1 MTARQARNHFCG
13 VWPTAQV
20 LLYSLELS
28 TGREFSGTW
37 VDFVA
42 NCIISRSWRRS
53 MEKLL
58 LTVREAADVLSVSRS
73 RVYELI
79 YAQQLD
85 SVKIGRSRRVSLAS
99 VRRLADG
106 PSAA

>member
-1 MTARQARNHFCG
+1 
-13 VWPTAQV
+13 
-20 LLYSLELS
+20 
-28 TGREFSGTW
+28 
-37 VDFVA
+37 
-42 NCIISRSWRRS
+42 

-79 YAQQLD
+79 YAEQLD

-99 VRRLADG
+99 GGDWQRVRRRHELSPASG
-106 PSAA
+106 

>member
-1 MTARQARNHFCG
+1 VTARQARNHFCG

-42 NCIISRSWRRS
+42 NWIISRSWRRS

-58 LTVREAADVLSVSRS
+58 LTVREAADVLTCESVAG
-73 RVYELI
+73 V
-79 YAQQLD
+79 
-85 SVKIGRSRRVSLAS
+85 
-99 VRRLADG
+99 
-106 PSAA
+106 

>member
-1 MTARQARNHFCG
+1 MVTAKPVGNNFCG
-13 VWPTAQV
+13 VWKTAQV
-20 LLYSLELS
+20 LLCSRVINRSRVQWHLGGLC
-28 TGREFSGTW
+28 GRESVEAG
-37 VDFVA
+37 DD
-42 NCIISRSWRRS
+42 R

-79 YAQQLD
+79 YAEQLD
-85 SVKIGRSRRVSLAS
+85 SVKISRSRRVSLAS

-106 PSAA
+106 PSAS